1 VSDSKLNEGKTLWN
15 SGRGGPSAFDDLK
28 VPDNLDE
35 IIRKVSKEARARAA
49 ERVKPYLTPVT
60 AATLRYPVK

>member
-1 VSDSKLNEGKTLWN
+1 MSDSKLNEGQTLWN
-15 SGRGGPSAFDDLK
+15 SGAGGPSAFDDLQ

-35 IIRKVSKEARARAA
+35 IIRQVSQEARARAA

>member
-1 VSDSKLNEGKTLWN
+1 MSDSELNEGKTLWN
-15 SGRGGPSAFDDLK
+15 SGAGGPSAFDDLEA
-28 VPDNLDE
+28 PDNLDE
-35 IIRKVSKEARARAA
+35 IVREVAQEARARAA

>member
-1 VSDSKLNEGKTLWN
+1 MSDGKLNQGKTLWN
-15 SGRGGPSAFDDLK
+15 SGAGGPSAFDDLQ
-28 VPDNLDE
+28 VPDDLDE
-35 IIRKVSKEARARAA
+35 IIRRVSKEARARAA